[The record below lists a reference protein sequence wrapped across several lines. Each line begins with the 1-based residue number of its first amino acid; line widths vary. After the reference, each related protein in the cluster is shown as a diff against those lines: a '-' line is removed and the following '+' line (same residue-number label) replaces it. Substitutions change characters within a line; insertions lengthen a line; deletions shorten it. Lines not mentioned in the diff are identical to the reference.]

1 MKYEVKQ
8 HYKMYKDGKFWVFS
22 GLAIVGL
29 VAGLNVTAPSVSAD
43 TTAQSSALTP
53 AVTKEVKSRPSD
65 AVQSPEKAVTTK
77 SQVTENQTGTQPSRV
92 TNSDVTTKPVKQ
104 TEGDVQTSLDSDSK
118 ANTKAVNSNAT
129 SETKTDSK
137 ASPNSQVSASSE
149 KQTDTP
155 TTADNT
161 VNKSNSTGHVTTPG
175 SSSNNKVISSKNTLS
190 KDEKQVNSVTKTKTP
205 GDDRQSPKRD
215 VKKDPKNVS
224 SNVASGTF
232 GTSAW
237 YIDADGMLHFGE
249 GEFDSTNNRS
259 MWLDYKD
266 NITNISFDGKV
277 KANKE
282 VGHLFGGLTK
292 LKNVYKIEN
301 FDVSNA
307 NNFSYMFSKDSS
319 LESIGDVSGW
329 NTANV
334 NKAESMFEGCIR
346 LKKIDVS
353 KWNTSNMASM
363 KRMFDF
369 CNDLTELD
377 VSHWDVSS
385 ATTLESMFDSCAN
398 LKNLDLSHW
407 NTSNVTNMN
416 YMFEACGVSRLDLSH
431 IDMSN
436 VTRYDRMLT
445 AMSNLRVLVLGKKTK
460 IAGAHLSEPSF
471 IYTFNRWVAVA
482 GGTED
487 NPLGKQQYTSH
498 ELMDLY
504 NPSMADTYVIK
515 PFKTINEHQDVTQTI
530 HYVNE
535 NGDQMLPDHT
545 ETRHYSRKGHQNP
558 DTGEIY
564 WESWKI
570 ADGENTYFDP
580 VYSPK
585 ISGYTPDIRVVDK
598 TIIDDELREK
608 GGIEVTVTYSP
619 NALTGSVTYWDDED
633 NKKVSTGSLN
643 GSTDEDGNFVINV
656 PAHYEIDPE
665 NNPNGYVD
673 GQTVHFTWSAKDGA
687 NDFTVYLRH
696 KHRKVDPD
704 DPEWSKETTWTV
716 NETVHYVDNQG
727 KTVYPDTSA
736 TLTYHREV
744 VIDEVNNSV
753 ISRGEW
759 QPDTSNKF
767 AGFDTPIV
775 DGYVADHAHI
785 EAQTVAKPGEPNQD
799 ITLTVVYYPSD
810 VDVDPEYPI
819 VPGTPVDPVNPDSP
833 EYPAGMDVNDLNKD
847 LTETIHYV
855 DKDGKQVAP
864 DRTITVHYTRKGH
877 VHFKQD
883 GTATISYDPWKA
895 DEDYPAV
902 DSPVIDGMF
911 PDKPTVAEVDGNSK
925 ADDFEETVTY
935 YPSDVDVDPDHPI
948 APKTPVDPANPDGPH
963 YPSGMDANNLNK
975 DVTETIHYVD
985 KDGKQVA
992 SDKTVTVHYTRKG
1005 HIHFNQDGSAKISY
1019 DPWVADE
1026 NYPAVD
1032 SPVID
1037 DMFPDK
1043 PTVAEVDGNS
1053 KADDFEGTVTYYPSD
1068 VDVNPDHP
1076 IAPGTPVDPAN
1087 PDSPDYPA
1095 GVNVNNLNKDVTE
1108 TIHYVD
1114 KDGKQVAPDQTIT
1127 VHYTRKAHVHFNQD
1141 GTATVTY
1148 EPWKA
1153 DGNYSAVDSPV
1164 IDGMFPDKPTVAE
1177 VDGNSKT
1184 DDFEETVTYYPS
1196 DVDVDPDNPI
1206 APDTPVDPTDPDSP
1220 DYPAGVDVN
1229 DLNKDVT
1236 ETIHYVDKNGKQ
1248 IAPDQTVTVHYT
1260 RKGHVHFNQDGTA
1273 EVTYDSWKADG
1284 NYPAIDSPVIDGMV
1298 PDKPTVAEVDGN
1310 SKNDDF
1316 EVKVTYY
1323 PSDVDV
1329 DPDHPIAP
1337 DTPVDPSDPD
1347 SPDYPSG
1354 VDVND
1359 LNKDLTETIHYV
1371 DKDGNQVAPDQKV
1384 TVHYTRKAHVHF
1396 NQDGTAEV
1404 TYDPWVADGNYPSV
1418 DSPVVDGM
1426 VPDTPTVKEVDGDR
1440 VSADFE
1446 ITVIYH
1452 GSDINV
1458 DTSDPVSPDTPV
1470 DPDDPDSPDY
1480 PSGVDVDDLNKDVT
1494 ETIHYVD
1501 KDGKQVA
1508 PDKTVTVHYTRKAH
1522 VHFNQD
1528 GTAEVTYDP
1537 WKADGDYPAVDSPV
1551 VDGMVPDESTVAEV
1565 DGDRVS
1571 ADFEITVIYH
1581 DSNYDIDPSNP
1592 ASPDTPVDPSDPDS
1606 PDYPAGVDVNDLNRD
1621 VTETIHYVDEDGKQ
1635 VAPDQTATVHYTR
1648 KGHVHYNQD
1657 GTTTITYDPW
1667 VADGNF
1673 PEVDS
1678 PVVDGYE
1685 PDQPEVPAMDA
1696 NSVGN
1701 DFVVNVIYHVTD
1713 DDHQVTPPDDDH
1725 DNPTPDHPETPDDN
1739 NNDSQVPVDPETPD
1753 DDNNNQVPANP
1764 EVPNGDNGN
1773 SVPNQPEIPN
1783 GDHNENQGSEDPV
1796 LPADNSGEVDGTA
1809 ATPDTSNGYNK
1820 SDQFPGEPVSA
1831 VRTNEDNQIS
1841 AKERTTLVKRGRL
1854 PQTNE
1859 ADSNIMSEVGVL
1871 SLLTILLGFFGWG
1884 RKRKR
1889 DGEE

>member
-29 VAGLNVTAPSVSAD
+29 VAGLNVTAPSASAD

-92 TNSDVTTKPVKQ
+92 TSSDVTTKPVKQ
-104 TEGDVQTSLDSDSK
+104 TEADAQTNLDSDSK
-118 ANTKAVNSNAT
+118 ADTKAVNSDAT
-129 SETKTDSK
+129 SGTKTDSK
-137 ASPNSQVSASSE
+137 AIPNSQVSASSE
-149 KQTDTP
+149 KQADTP
-155 TTADNT
+155 TIADNA
-161 VNKSNSTGHVTTPG
+161 VNKSNSTEHVATTD
-175 SSSNNKVISSKNTLS
+175 SSSNNKVTSSENTLT
-190 KDEKQVNSVTKTKTP
+190 KGEKQAKSVTKAKTP

-687 NDFTVYLRH
+687 NDFTIYLRH
-696 KHRKVDPD
+696 KHRTVDPD
-704 DPEWSKETTWTV
+704 DPEWNKETTWTV

-785 EAQTVAKPGEPNQD
+785 EAQTVAKPGKPNQD

-883 GTATISYDPWKA
+883 GTATISYDPWEA

-911 PDKPTVAEVDGNSK
+911 PDKQTVAEVDGNSK

-935 YPSDVDVDPDHPI
+935 YPSDVDV
-948 APKTPVDPANPDGPH
+948 
-963 YPSGMDANNLNK
+963 
-975 DVTETIHYVD
+975 
-985 KDGKQVA
+985 
-992 SDKTVTVHYTRKG
+992 
-1005 HIHFNQDGSAKISY
+1005 
-1019 DPWVADE
+1019 
-1026 NYPAVD
+1026 
-1032 SPVID
+1032 
-1037 DMFPDK
+1037 
-1043 PTVAEVDGNS
+1043 
-1053 KADDFEGTVTYYPSD
+1053 
-1068 VDVNPDHP
+1068 NPDHP
-1076 IAPGTPVDPAN
+1076 IAPDTPVDPAN

-1127 VHYTRKAHVHFNQD
+1127 VHYTRKGHIHFNQD
-1141 GTATVTY
+1141 GTAEVTY
-1148 EPWKA
+1148 DPWEA
-1153 DGNYSAVDSPV
+1153 DGNYPAVDSPV
-1164 IDGMFPDKPTVAE
+1164 IDGMVPDKPTVKE
-1177 VDGNSKT
+1177 VDGNSVKG
-1184 DDFEETVTYYPS
+1184 DFEATVTYYPS
-1196 DVDVDPDNPI
+1196 DVDVNPDHPI

-1220 DYPAGVDVN
+1220 DYPAGVDV
-1229 DLNKDVT
+1229 
-1236 ETIHYVDKNGKQ
+1236 HYVDKDGKQ
-1248 IAPDQTVTVHYT
+1248 VAPDQTVTVHYT

-1273 EVTYDSWKADG
+1273 EVTYDPWKADG
-1284 NYPAIDSPVIDGMV
+1284 NYPAVDSPVIDGMI
-1298 PDKPTVAEVDGN
+1298 PDKPTVKEVDGN
-1310 SKNDDF
+1310 SVKGDF
-1316 EVKVTYY
+1316 EETVTYY

-1329 DPDHPIAP
+1329 DPDHPVSP
-1337 DTPVDPSDPD
+1337 DTPVDPSNPD
-1347 SPDYPSG
+1347 SPDYPSGVDVDDLNKDVTETIHYVDKDGKQVAPDKTVTIHYTRKAHVHFNQDGTAEVTYDPWKADGDYPAVDSPVVDGMVPDKPTVKEVDGNSVKGDFEETVTYYPSDVDVDPDHPVSPDTPVDPSNPDSPDYPAG

-1426 VPDTPTVKEVDGDR
+1426 VPDTPTVKEVDGD
-1440 VSADFE
+1440 S
-1446 ITVIYH
+1446 
-1452 GSDINV
+1452 
-1458 DTSDPVSPDTPV
+1458 
-1470 DPDDPDSPDY
+1470 
-1480 PSGVDVDDLNKDVT
+1480 
-1494 ETIHYVD
+1494 
-1501 KDGKQVA
+1501 
-1508 PDKTVTVHYTRKAH
+1508 
-1522 VHFNQD
+1522 
-1528 GTAEVTYDP
+1528 
-1537 WKADGDYPAVDSPV
+1537 
-1551 VDGMVPDESTVAEV
+1551 
-1565 DGDRVS
+1565 VS

-1581 DSNYDIDPSNP
+1581 DSNCDIDPSNP

-1725 DNPTPDHPETPDDN
+1725 DNPTPDQPETPDDN

-1871 SLLTILLGFFGWG
+1871 SLLTILFGFFGWG

>member
-29 VAGLNVTAPSVSAD
+29 VAGLNVTAPSASAD

-92 TNSDVTTKPVKQ
+92 TSSDVTTKPVKQ
-104 TEGDVQTSLDSDSK
+104 TEADAQTNLDSDSK
-118 ANTKAVNSNAT
+118 ADTKAVNSDAT
-129 SETKTDSK
+129 SGTKTDSK
-137 ASPNSQVSASSE
+137 AIPNSQVSASSE
-149 KQTDTP
+149 KQADTP
-155 TTADNT
+155 TIADNA
-161 VNKSNSTGHVTTPG
+161 VNKSNSTEHVATTD
-175 SSSNNKVISSKNTLS
+175 SSSNNKVTSSENTLT
-190 KDEKQVNSVTKTKTP
+190 KGEKQAKSVTKAKTP

-687 NDFTVYLRH
+687 NDFTIYLRH
-696 KHRKVDPD
+696 KHRTVDPD
-704 DPEWSKETTWTV
+704 DPEWNKETTWTV

-785 EAQTVAKPGEPNQD
+785 EAQTVAKPGKPNQD

-883 GTATISYDPWKA
+883 GTATISYDPWEA

-911 PDKPTVAEVDGNSK
+911 PDKQTVAEVDGNSK

-935 YPSDVDVDPDHPI
+935 YPSDVDV
-948 APKTPVDPANPDGPH
+948 
-963 YPSGMDANNLNK
+963 
-975 DVTETIHYVD
+975 
-985 KDGKQVA
+985 
-992 SDKTVTVHYTRKG
+992 
-1005 HIHFNQDGSAKISY
+1005 
-1019 DPWVADE
+1019 
-1026 NYPAVD
+1026 
-1032 SPVID
+1032 
-1037 DMFPDK
+1037 
-1043 PTVAEVDGNS
+1043 
-1053 KADDFEGTVTYYPSD
+1053 
-1068 VDVNPDHP
+1068 NPDHP
-1076 IAPGTPVDPAN
+1076 IAPDTPVDPAN

-1127 VHYTRKAHVHFNQD
+1127 VHYTRKGHIHFNQDGTAEVTYDPWEADGNYPAVDSPVIDGMVPDKPTVKEVDGNSVKGDFEATVTYYPSDVDVNPDHPIAPDTPVDPTDPDSPDYPAGVDVNDLNKDVTETIHYVDKDGKQVAPDQTVTVHYTRKGHVHFNQD
-1141 GTATVTY
+1141 GTAEVTY
-1148 EPWKA
+1148 DPWKA
-1153 DGNYSAVDSPV
+1153 DGNYPAVDSPV
-1164 IDGMFPDKPTVAE
+1164 IDGMIPDKSTVKE
-1177 VDGNSKT
+1177 VDGNSVKG
-1184 DDFEETVTYYPS
+1184 DFEETVTYYPS

-1236 ETIHYVDKNGKQ
+1236 ETIHYVDKDGKQ
-1248 IAPDQTVTVHYT
+1248 VAPDKTVTIHYT
-1260 RKGHVHFNQDGTA
+1260 RKAHVHFNQDGTA
-1273 EVTYDSWKADG
+1273 EVTYDPWKADG
-1284 NYPAIDSPVIDGMV
+1284 DYPAVDSPVVDGMV
-1298 PDKPTVAEVDGN
+1298 PDKPTVKEVDGN
-1310 SKNDDF
+1310 SVKGDF
-1316 EVKVTYY
+1316 EETVTYY

-1329 DPDHPIAP
+1329 DPDHPVSP
-1337 DTPVDPSDPD
+1337 DTPVDPSNPD
-1347 SPDYPSG
+1347 SPDYPAG

-1426 VPDTPTVKEVDGDR
+1426 VPDTPTVKEVDGD
-1440 VSADFE
+1440 S
-1446 ITVIYH
+1446 
-1452 GSDINV
+1452 
-1458 DTSDPVSPDTPV
+1458 
-1470 DPDDPDSPDY
+1470 
-1480 PSGVDVDDLNKDVT
+1480 
-1494 ETIHYVD
+1494 
-1501 KDGKQVA
+1501 
-1508 PDKTVTVHYTRKAH
+1508 
-1522 VHFNQD
+1522 
-1528 GTAEVTYDP
+1528 
-1537 WKADGDYPAVDSPV
+1537 
-1551 VDGMVPDESTVAEV
+1551 
-1565 DGDRVS
+1565 VS

-1581 DSNYDIDPSNP
+1581 DSNCDIDPSNP

-1725 DNPTPDHPETPDDN
+1725 DNPTPDQPETPDDN

-1871 SLLTILLGFFGWG
+1871 SLLTILFGFFGWG

>member
-1 MKYEVKQ
+1 
-8 HYKMYKDGKFWVFS
+8 MYKDGKFWVFS

-29 VAGLNVTAPSVSAD
+29 VAGLNVTAPSASAD

-92 TNSDVTTKPVKQ
+92 TSSDVTTKPVKQ
-104 TEGDVQTSLDSDSK
+104 TEADAQTNLDSDSK
-118 ANTKAVNSNAT
+118 ADTKAVNSDAT

-137 ASPNSQVSASSE
+137 AIPNSKVSDSSK
-149 KQTDTP
+149 KQADTP

-161 VNKSNSTGHVTTPG
+161 VNKSNSTGHVTTPD
-175 SSSNNKVISSKNTLS
+175 SSSNNKVTSSENTLS

-205 GDDRQSPKRD
+205 GDNRQSPKRD
-215 VKKDPKNVS
+215 VKKEPKNVS

-515 PFKTINEHQDVTQTI
+515 PFKTINEYQDVTQTI
-530 HYVNE
+530 YYVNE

-564 WESWKI
+564 WEPWKI

-608 GGIEVTVTYSP
+608 GGIEVTATYSP

-687 NDFTVYLRH
+687 NDFTIYLRH
-696 KHRKVDPD
+696 KHRTVDPD
-704 DPEWSKETTWTV
+704 DPEWNKETTWTV

-767 AGFDTPIV
+767 VEFDTPIV

-895 DEDYPAV
+895 DGNYPAV
-902 DSPVIDGMF
+902 DSPVIDGMV

-925 ADDFEETVTY
+925 DDDFEVKVTY
-935 YPSDVDVDPDHPI
+935 YPSDVDVDPDNPI
-948 APKTPVDPANPDGPH
+948 APDTPVDPD
-963 YPSGMDANNLNK
+963 YPSGMDA
-975 DVTETIHYVD
+975 
-985 KDGKQVA
+985 
-992 SDKTVTVHYTRKG
+992 
-1005 HIHFNQDGSAKISY
+1005 
-1019 DPWVADE
+1019 
-1026 NYPAVD
+1026 
-1032 SPVID
+1032 
-1037 DMFPDK
+1037 
-1043 PTVAEVDGNS
+1043 
-1053 KADDFEGTVTYYPSD
+1053 
-1068 VDVNPDHP
+1068 
-1076 IAPGTPVDPAN
+1076 
-1087 PDSPDYPA
+1087 
-1095 GVNVNNLNKDVTE
+1095 NNLNKDVTE

-1127 VHYTRKAHVHFNQD
+1127 VHYTRKGHVHFNQD
-1141 GTATVTY
+1141 GTAEVTY
-1148 EPWKA
+1148 DPWEA
-1153 DGNYSAVDSPV
+1153 DGNYPAVDSPV
-1164 IDGMFPDKPTVAE
+1164 IDGMVPDKSTVKE
-1177 VDGNSKT
+1177 VDGNSVKG
-1184 DDFEETVTYYPS
+1184 DFEATVTYYPS
-1196 DVDVDPDNPI
+1196 DVDVDPDHPI
-1206 APDTPVDPTDPDSP
+1206 SPDTPVDPSNPDSP
-1220 DYPAGVDVN
+1220 DYPSGVDVD

-1236 ETIHYVDKNGKQ
+1236 ETIHYVDKEGKQ
-1248 IAPDQTVTVHYT
+1248 VAPDKTVTIHYT
-1260 RKGHVHFNQDGTA
+1260 RKAHVHFSQDGTA

-1354 VDVND
+1354 VDVDD
-1359 LNKDLTETIHYV
+1359 LNKDVTETIHYV
-1371 DKDGNQVAPDQKV
+1371 DKDGKQVASDKTV
-1384 TVHYTRKAHVHF
+1384 TIHYTRKAHVHF
-1396 NQDGTAEV
+1396 NQDGTVTV
-1404 TYDPWVADGNYPSV
+1404 TYDPWKADSDYPAV

-1426 VPDTPTVKEVDGDR
+1426 VPDTPTVKEVDGDS

-1446 ITVIYH
+1446 VTVIYH
-1452 GSDINV
+1452 GSDIDV
-1458 DTSDPVSPDTPV
+1458 DPDHPITPDTPVDPSDPDSPDYPSGVDVDDLNKDITETIHYVDKNGKQVAPDKTVTVHYTRKGHVHFNQDGTATVTYDPWKADSDYPAVDSPVVDGMVPDTPTVKEVDGDSVSADFEVTVIYHGSDIDVDPSDPVSPDTPI
-1470 DPDDPDSPDY
+1470 DPDDPNSPSY

-1508 PDKTVTVHYTRKAH
+1508 PDKTVTVHYTRKGH

-1528 GTAEVTYDP
+1528 DTTEVTYDP
-1537 WKADGDYPAVDSPV
+1537 WVAGGNYPSVDSPV
-1551 VDGMVPDESTVAEV
+1551 VDGMVPDTPTVKEV
-1565 DGDRVS
+1565 DGDSVS

-1657 GTTTITYDPW
+1657 DTTTITYDPW

>member
-53 AVTKEVKSRPSD
+53 AVTKGVKSRPSD
-65 AVQSPEKAVTTK
+65 AVQGPEKAVTTK

-104 TEGDVQTSLDSDSK
+104 TEDDVQTSLDSDSK
-118 ANTKAVNSNAT
+118 ADTKTVNSNAT
-129 SETKTDSK
+129 SGTKTDSK
-137 ASPNSQVSASSE
+137 AIPNSQVSASSE
-149 KQTDTP
+149 KQADTP
-155 TTADNT
+155 TIADNA
-161 VNKSNSTGHVTTPG
+161 VNKSNSTEHVATTD
-175 SSSNNKVISSKNTLS
+175 SSSNNKVTSSENTLT
-190 KDEKQVNSVTKTKTP
+190 KGEKQAKSVTKAKTP

-515 PFKTINEHQDVTQTI
+515 PFKTINEDQDVTQTI
-530 HYVNE
+530 HYVNK
-535 NGDQMLPDHT
+535 NGGQMLPDHT

-564 WESWKI
+564 WEPWKI

-687 NDFTVYLRH
+687 NDFTIYLRH
-696 KHRKVDPD
+696 KHRTVDPD
-704 DPEWSKETTWTV
+704 DPEWNKETTWTV

-767 AGFDTPIV
+767 VGFDTPIV

-1053 KADDFEGTVTYYPSD
+1053 KADDFEETVTYYPSD

-1076 IAPGTPVDPAN
+1076 IAPDTPVDPAN

-1127 VHYTRKAHVHFNQD
+1127 VHYTRKGHVHFNQD
-1141 GTATVTY
+1141 GTAEVTY
-1148 EPWKA
+1148 DPWEA
-1153 DGNYSAVDSPV
+1153 DGNYPAVDSPV
-1164 IDGMFPDKPTVAE
+1164 IDGMVPDKPTVKE
-1177 VDGNSKT
+1177 VDGNSVKG
-1184 DDFEETVTYYPS
+1184 DFEATVTYYPS
-1196 DVDVDPDNPI
+1196 DVDVDPDHPI
-1206 APDTPVDPTDPDSP
+1206 SPDTPVDPSNPDSP
-1220 DYPAGVDVN
+1220 DYPSGVDVD

-1236 ETIHYVDKNGKQ
+1236 ETIHYVDKEGKQ
-1248 IAPDQTVTVHYT
+1248 VAPDKTVTIHYT
-1260 RKGHVHFNQDGTA
+1260 RKAHVHFSQDGTA

-1426 VPDTPTVKEVDGDR
+1426 VPDTPTVKEVDGDS

-1458 DTSDPVSPDTPV
+1458 DPSDPVSPDTPV

-1480 PSGVDVDDLNKDVT
+1480 PSGVDDLNKDVT

-1565 DGDRVS
+1565 DGDSVS

-1783 GDHNENQGSEDPV
+1783 GDHNENQRSEDPV

>member
-8 HYKMYKDGKFWVFS
+8 HYKMYKDGKLWVFS

-29 VAGLNVTAPSVSAD
+29 VAGLNVTAPSASAD

-92 TNSDVTTKPVKQ
+92 TSSDVTTKPVKQ
-104 TEGDVQTSLDSDSK
+104 TEADAQTNLDSDSK
-118 ANTKAVNSNAT
+118 ADTKAVNSDAT

-137 ASPNSQVSASSE
+137 AIPNSKVSDSSK
-149 KQTDTP
+149 KQADTP

-161 VNKSNSTGHVTTPG
+161 VNKSNSTGHVTTPD
-175 SSSNNKVISSKNTLS
+175 SSSNNKVTSSENTLS

-205 GDDRQSPKRD
+205 GDNRQSPKRD
-215 VKKDPKNVS
+215 VKKEPKNVS

-504 NPSMADTYVIK
+504 NPSMADTYVIR
-515 PFKTINEHQDVTQTI
+515 PFKTINEDQDVTQTI
-530 HYVNE
+530 HYVNK
-535 NGDQMLPDHT
+535 NGGQMLPDHT

-564 WESWKI
+564 WEPWKI

-687 NDFTVYLRH
+687 NDFTIYLRH
-696 KHRKVDPD
+696 KHRTVDPD
-704 DPEWSKETTWTV
+704 DPEWNKETTWTV

-767 AGFDTPIV
+767 VGFDTPIV

-877 VHFKQD
+877 VYFKQD

-948 APKTPVDPANPDGPH
+948 APKTSVDPANPDGPH

-992 SDKTVTVHYTRKG
+992 PDKTVTVHYTRKG

-1053 KADDFEGTVTYYPSD
+1053 KADDFEETVTYYPSD

-1076 IAPGTPVDPAN
+1076 IAPDTPVDPAN

-1127 VHYTRKAHVHFNQD
+1127 VHYTRKGHVHFNQD
-1141 GTATVTY
+1141 GTAEVTY
-1148 EPWKA
+1148 DPWEA
-1153 DGNYSAVDSPV
+1153 DGNYPAVDSPV
-1164 IDGMFPDKPTVAE
+1164 IDGMVPDKPTVKE
-1177 VDGNSKT
+1177 VDGNSVKG
-1184 DDFEETVTYYPS
+1184 DFEATVTYYPS
-1196 DVDVDPDNPI
+1196 DVDVDPDHPI
-1206 APDTPVDPTDPDSP
+1206 SPDTPVDPSNPDSP
-1220 DYPAGVDVN
+1220 DYPSGVDVD

-1236 ETIHYVDKNGKQ
+1236 ETIHYVDKEGKQ
-1248 IAPDQTVTVHYT
+1248 VAPDKTVTIHYT
-1260 RKGHVHFNQDGTA
+1260 RKAHVHFSQDGTA

-1426 VPDTPTVKEVDGDR
+1426 VPDTPTVKEVDGDS

-1458 DTSDPVSPDTPV
+1458 DPSDPVSPDTPV

-1480 PSGVDVDDLNKDVT
+1480 PSDVDVDDLNKDVT

-1537 WKADGDYPAVDSPV
+1537 WKADGDYPAVDTPV

-1565 DGDRVS
+1565 DGDSVS

-1725 DNPTPDHPETPDDN
+1725 DNPTPDHPENPDDN